1 MNTNHSNMKPSG
13 AVTLD
18 ELARKIDTLAQQIS
32 QLREELHW
40 RQAEEV
46 VARIDRGEE
55 RLVPLEVL
63 ERVLN
68 DDVTPLKVLREWRR
82 MTQEELAEKAGT
94 SKAYISQIETRRRKP
109 GRKLLFRLAEALD
122 VSPDLLLE
130 E

>member
-1 MNTNHSNMKPSG
+1 MNTNHSNTKSSETI
-13 AVTLD
+13 TLD
-18 ELARKIDTLAQQIS
+18 ELARKIDALAQQIS

-46 VARIDRGEE
+46 AARIDRGEE

-68 DDVTPLKVLREWRR
+68 DDVTPLKAIREWRGMR
-82 MTQEELAEKAGT
+82 QEELARMVGT
-94 SKAYISQIETRRRKP
+94 SKAYISQIETRHRRP

-122 VSPDLLLE
+122 VAPELLLE
-130 E
+130 D

>member
-40 RQAEEV
+40 RQTEEV

-55 RLVPLEVL
+55 RLIPLEVL